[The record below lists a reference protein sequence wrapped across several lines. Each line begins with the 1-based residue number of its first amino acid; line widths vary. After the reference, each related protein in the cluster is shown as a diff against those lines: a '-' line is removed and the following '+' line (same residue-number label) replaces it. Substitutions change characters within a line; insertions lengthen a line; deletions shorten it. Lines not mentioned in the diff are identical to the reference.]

1 MANYTDGCTRVCGLI
16 GNPVKHTLSPL
27 IHNTLAHML
36 GIDLVYVPFEVK
48 EENVGDAIRG
58 AKALD
63 IFGLNVTIPH
73 KSAVIPYL
81 EEIDPLAK
89 GIGAVNT
96 LVRIENGGFKGYN
109 TDMTGLYHAMTDED
123 VVLEGEKVI
132 ILGAGGVARPAAFLC
147 GSKGAS
153 EIYILNRTYD
163 RALEVAD
170 EVNRALAE
178 LGTEEKLTSDGLKA
192 DGGVTDIEK
201 KVIPMPLSDYKKLL
215 LEGEKY
221 IVLQCTSVGLF
232 PDVNSAVIEDE
243 EFYRHVSYAI
253 DMVYRPVNT
262 KFMRLAAKAGAK
274 SFSGLKMLLYQGI
287 DAFELWNKSE
297 GLDISITKEQ
307 ADEVYKLLEME
318 VLGAS
323 NIILEGFMGSGKTT
337 VSEIL
342 SDKLD
347 LELLD
352 TDQAIEE
359 AEGRSINEIFA
370 ADGEA
375 AFRSMETDLVN
386 MVVSEHLNQMV
397 VSLGGGLP
405 LREEN
410 RQLLKKAG
418 KIVYLRTR
426 PETVYERLKGDDTRP
441 LLKTEDPQKRIRELL
456 EERSDKYE
464 TLADIIIDTDG
475 KDASDIANEIIAAI
489 GL

>member
-123 VVLEGEKVI
+123 VVLEEKKII

-192 DGGVTDIEK
+192 DGGVADIEK
-201 KVIPMPLSDYKKLL
+201 KVIAMPLSDYKKLL

-297 GLDISITKEQ
+297 GRDISITKEQ

-456 EERSDKYE
+456 EERGEKYE

>member
-1 MANYTDGCTRVCGLI
+1 
-16 GNPVKHTLSPL
+16 
-27 IHNTLAHML
+27 
-36 GIDLVYVPFEVK
+36 
-48 EENVGDAIRG
+48 
-58 AKALD
+58 
-63 IFGLNVTIPH
+63 
-73 KSAVIPYL
+73 
-81 EEIDPLAK
+81 
-89 GIGAVNT
+89 
-96 LVRIENGGFKGYN
+96 
-109 TDMTGLYHAMTDED
+109 
-123 VVLEGEKVI
+123 
-132 ILGAGGVARPAAFLC
+132 
-147 GSKGAS
+147 
-153 EIYILNRTYD
+153 
-163 RALEVAD
+163 
-170 EVNRALAE
+170 
-178 LGTEEKLTSDGLKA
+178 
-192 DGGVTDIEK
+192 
-201 KVIPMPLSDYKKLL
+201 MPLSDYKKLL

-243 EFYRHVSYAI
+243 EFYSHVSYAI

-297 GLDISITKEQ
+297 GRDISITKEQ

-323 NIILEGFMGSGKTT
+323 NTILEGFMGSGKTT

-456 EERSDKYE
+456 EERSEKYE

>member
-96 LVRIENGGFKGYN
+96 LVRTENGGFKGYN

-123 VVLEGEKVI
+123 VVLEGKKII

-243 EFYRHVSYAI
+243 EFYSHVSYAI

-297 GLDISITKEQ
+297 GRDISITKEQ

-456 EERSDKYE
+456 EERSEKYE